1 MRSYVKNFFLRG
13 LIFGGFGPIVLG
25 IIYAI
30 QDICASDFSLSGR
43 QVLIAVLSTYFLA
56 FVQAGAS
63 VFHQI
68 ERWPIA
74 KSLFYH
80 FGTIYVS
87 YLLCYLANT
96 WIPFEPMAVVIF
108 TGIFILI
115 YFVVWLTV
123 VGIIKCC
130 EKKLNAKIG

>member
-1 MRSYVKNFFLRG
+1 MRSHVKNFFLRG

-30 QDICASDFSLSGR
+30 QDICASAFSLSGR

-108 TGIFILI
+108 TCIFILI

>member
-1 MRSYVKNFFLRG
+1 MKAYVKEFFYRG
-13 LIFGGFGPIVLG
+13 LMFGGFGPIILG
-25 IIYAI
+25 IIYVIEDAG
-30 QDICASDFSLSGR
+30 QTKFFLSGM
-43 QVLIAVLSTYFLA
+43 QVFFAVLSTYFLA

-63 VFHQI
+63 IFYQI

-74 KSLFYH
+74 KSLFCH

-96 WIPFEPMAVVIF
+96 WIPFEAMAVVIF
-108 TGIFILI
+108 TGIFVLI
-115 YFVVWLTV
+115 YFAVWLTV

-130 EKKLNAKIG
+130 EKKLNAKIE